1 MRRALVPLALFAFT
15 LALACAPSTKKP
27 VELRQ
32 ADTSANSGDWEA
44 ALDSYRVA
52 ARETPDDPAL
62 KRKIAEAEKKCSEI
76 WAARA
81 TSSNAEGRITEA
93 AVLWRKSLEA
103 TLPADRPKSVATRE
117 VLENLSALEY
127 AGESASAEGRH
138 ADALACFVVLELVQP
153 DRAGLHERVVDAKK
167 SFANFLVLESD
178 TFWKRDLAGASLG
191 ANLRALQYDPGH
203 DKAQTNTKDLRR
215 VLGKRT
221 RFALDGVKVEDTGYK
236 GLAGA
241 LQQKLVPRLDDYP
254 PYGPWKDAAGRA
266 TFTATIAEFE
276 KNEVA
281 TEGVDLMPNTLAPK
295 LDPIPNPDVAQQK
308 AKIDRVE
315 KKLAEL
321 QTKMKAELDKK
332 KKRGAPAATA
342 KDERPAEDPGLVLAR
357 DVDKT
362 RIDLASAKARLEQLP
377 ATVIPPPP
385 DPTWKL
391 PWTRTIRTVK
401 ARVRFEFRDSDFAD
415 PILVNAGHELEKSD
429 RVHIGNK
436 EQGVDADPLKI
447 PDWDDMIGEL
457 ADQLATQA
465 VVAIENAKKRR
476 VDSLLEEG
484 RHQQRSKNDAEAM
497 NAYVQLLFIVGPEG
511 LPGDAASYLE
521 RTLENPRLKD
531 ILGPAA
537 PTN

>member
-1 MRRALVPLALFAFT
+1 VSVALAF
-15 LALACAPSTKKP
+15 ACAPSTKKP
-27 VELRQ
+27 VEVRQ
-32 ADTSANSGDWEA
+32 AETSASTGDWEA
-44 ALDSYRVA
+44 ALESYRVA

-62 KRKIAEAEKKCSEI
+62 KKKIAEAEKKCSEI
-76 WAARA
+76 WAARG
-81 TSSNAEGRITEA
+81 TQSNAEGRITEA
-93 AVLWRKSLEA
+93 AVLWRRSLEA
-103 TLPADRPKSVATRE
+103 TLPADRPKSPATRD

-153 DRAGLHERVVDAKK
+153 DRAGLRDRVADAKK
-167 SFANFLVLESD
+167 SFATHLVAESD
-178 TFWKRDLAGASLG
+178 AYWKRDLAGASLG
-191 ANLRALQYDPGH
+191 ANLRALTYDPQQ
-203 DKAQTNTKDLRR
+203 DKALANTKDLRR

-221 RFALDGVKVEDTGYK
+221 RFTLDSVKVEDTGYK
-236 GLAGA
+236 ALAA
-241 LQQKLVPRLDDYP
+241 SLSQKLSPRLDDYP
-254 PYGPWKDAAGRA
+254 PYGPWPVKETGGRA

-295 LDPIPNPDVAQQK
+295 LDPIPNPEVAQQK
-308 AKIDRVE
+308 AKIERIE

-321 QTKMKAELDKK
+321 QAKMKVELDKK
-332 KKRGAPAATA
+332 KKRGAPAATPTG
-342 KDERPAEDPGLVLAR
+342 ERPPEDPGLVLAR

-362 RIDLASAKARLEQLP
+362 RIDLASAKARLDQLP
-377 ATVIPPPP
+377 PTVIPPPP

-447 PDWDDMIGEL
+447 PEWDDMISEL
-457 ADQLATQA
+457 GDQLATQA
-465 VVAIENAKKRR
+465 IVAIENAKKRR
-476 VDSLLEEG
+476 VESLLEEG

-511 LPGDAASYLE
+511 LPSDAAAYLE

-531 ILGPAA
+531 ILGPV